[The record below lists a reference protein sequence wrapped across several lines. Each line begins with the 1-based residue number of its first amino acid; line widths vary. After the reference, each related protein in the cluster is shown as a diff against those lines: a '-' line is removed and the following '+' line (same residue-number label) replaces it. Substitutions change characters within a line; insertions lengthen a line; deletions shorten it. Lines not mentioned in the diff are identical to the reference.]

1 MPEQPEA
8 TQAGRLVRVGECLY
22 RYSSN
27 RVYYAVVKHHGKIFR
42 QSLKTTDRAIAN
54 RELNQFKKSLTK
66 IDPGTGKLSVG
77 ALADRYLGSIAYL
90 DDKTVRTRQSI
101 AKQFKAT
108 WAGGVDQPVQGVRA
122 SDVQTWLGRHSNRV
136 GKATL
141 NEYLRFVRQMFA
153 LALNDRMVME
163 NPASGIKQRRLDKP
177 IRETPTWE
185 QFQAIVQNI
194 RAQKFNADAEDSSDF
209 VEFLGL
215 AGQGNSEA
223 ANLKVRDVDFTTGK
237 LTLYRNKTDTG
248 FQVPI
253 FPQVRTFLQNLIK
266 RRQLQPDDNLF
277 QVRDAKK
284 SLTSACKRLGLQ
296 HFSHRAFR
304 RCFITRAIELGV
316 DFKTL
321 AAWQGHKDGGAL
333 IAKTYSH
340 LRTEHSDRMAEK
352 MIAVEKQP
360 EVPQPPH

>member
-1 MPEQPEA
+1 MPKQPEA
-8 TQAGRLVRVGECLY
+8 NQAGRLVRVGECLY

-27 RVYYAVVKHHGKIFR
+27 RVYYAVLKHHGKIFR

-54 RELNQFKKSLTK
+54 RELNALKKSMAK
-66 IDPGTGKLSVG
+66 IDPGAGKLTIG
-77 ALADRYLGSIAYL
+77 ALADRYLNSIAYL
-90 DDKTVRTRQSI
+90 DDKTVRTRKSI

-108 WAGGVDQPVQGVRA
+108 WPGGVEQPIQGVRA
-122 SDVQTWLGRHSNRV
+122 SEVQTWLGLHSNRV

-141 NEYLRFVRQMFA
+141 NEYLRFVRQMFT
-153 LALNDRMVME
+153 LALNDRMVVE
-163 NPASGIKQRRLDKP
+163 NPAAGIKQRRLDKP

-185 QFQAIVQNI
+185 QFQAIVKDI
-194 RAQKFNADAEDSSDF
+194 RAQKLNADAEDSAEF

-237 LTLYRNKTDTG
+237 MTLYRNKTDTG

-253 FPQVRTFLQNLIK
+253 FPQVRAFLQSLIE
-266 RRQLQPDDNLF
+266 RRQLKPGDSLF
-277 QVRDAKK
+277 RVRDAKK
-284 SLTSACKRLGLQ
+284 SLSSACKRLGFS

-321 AAWQGHKDGGAL
+321 AAWQGHRDGGAL

-352 MIAVEKQP
+352 MVGEKP
-360 EVPQPPH
+360 KAG

>member
-1 MPEQPEA
+1 MPKQPDE

-27 RVYYAVVKHHGKIFR
+27 RVYYAVLKHHGKIFR
-42 QSLKTTDRAIAN
+42 QSLKTTDRAIAG
-54 RELNQFKKSLTK
+54 RALNQLKKSLAQV
-66 IDPGTGKLSVG
+66 DPGAGRLSVS
-77 ALADRYLGSIAYL
+77 ALADRYLESIAYL
-90 DDKTVRTRQSI
+90 DDKTVRTRKSI

-108 WAGGVDQPVQGVRA
+108 WPGGMDQAIQSVRA
-122 SDVQTWLGRHSNRV
+122 SEIHTWLGMHSGRI

-141 NEYLRFVRQMFA
+141 NEYLRFVRKMFE

-163 NPASGIKQRRLDKP
+163 NPAATIKQRRLDKP
-177 IRETPTWE
+177 IRLTPTWE
-185 QFQAIVQNI
+185 QFQAVVQNI
-194 RAQKFNADAEDSSDF
+194 RAQKFSADAEDSADF

-223 ANLKVRDVDFTTGK
+223 ANLKVRQVDFATGK
-237 LTLYRNKTDTG
+237 MTLYRNKTDTG
-248 FQVPI
+248 FLVPI
-253 FPQVRTFLQNLIK
+253 FPQLRIFLQNLIA
-266 RRQLQPDDNLF
+266 RRLLQPEDNLF
-277 QVRDAKK
+277 RVRDAKK
-284 SLTSACKRLGLQ
+284 ALTSACKRLGFP

-316 DFKTL
+316 DFKAL
-321 AAWQGHKDGGAL
+321 AAWQGHRDGGAL

-352 MIAVEKQP
+352 LVAGPV
-360 EVPQPPH
+360 

>member
-1 MPEQPEA
+1 MPKQPEA

-27 RVYYAVVKHHGKIFR
+27 RVYYAVLKHHGKIFR

-54 RELNQFKKSLTK
+54 RELNALKKSMAK
-66 IDPGTGKLSVG
+66 IDPGAGKLTIG
-77 ALADRYLGSIAYL
+77 ALADRYLNSIAYL
-90 DDKTVRTRQSI
+90 DDKTVRTRKSI

-108 WAGGVDQPVQGVRA
+108 WPGGVEQPIQGVRA
-122 SDVQTWLGRHSNRV
+122 SEVQTWLGLHSSRV

-141 NEYLRFVRQMFA
+141 NEYLRFVRQMFT
-153 LALNDRMVME
+153 LALNDRMVVE
-163 NPASGIKQRRLDKP
+163 NPAAGIKQRRLDKP

-185 QFQAIVQNI
+185 QFQAIVKDI
-194 RAQKFNADAEDSSDF
+194 RAQKLNADAEDSAEF

-237 LTLYRNKTDTG
+237 MTLYRNKTDTG

-253 FPQVRTFLQNLIK
+253 FPQVRAFLQGLIE
-266 RRQLQPDDNLF
+266 RRQLKPGDSLF
-277 QVRDAKK
+277 RVRDAKK
-284 SLTSACKRLGLQ
+284 SLSSACKRLGFS

-352 MIAVEKQP
+352 MVGEQP
-360 EVPQPPH
+360 KAG